1 MSTVKGCVNTRN
13 DTNKLMFPINA
24 THFSTSKLVKIVK
37 SSDFKDLYLVGVVVP
52 TLLCVPQPGSLQ
64 KIPTM
69 TFKTILFK
77 NTATNEAT
85 NTHTFF
91 NTFSG

>member
-13 DTNKLMFPINA
+13 DMNKLMFPIKTN
-24 THFSTSKLVKIVK
+24 HFSTLKLVKIVK
-37 SSDFKDLYLVGVVVP
+37 SSNFKDLYLVGVVVP
-52 TLLCVPQPGSLQ
+52 TLLCVPQPGGLQ

-69 TFKTILFK
+69 TFKSILFK
-77 NTATNEAT
+77 NTMKPMKQPILTL
-85 NTHTFF
+85 F